1 MTVQEAAVAE
11 EPTEFWG
18 ALAIDPVEIAL
29 PGGSGFTL
37 RAYRSSTAVAG
48 TDISE
53 REPEDDPFTR
63 RPGDDLLDEDLPDF
77 DEDELTRQA
86 LSAPE
91 SDDESGA
98 DRLVGDEGG
107 STEDTSLDLEP
118 IADSTDETAEA
129 DEADEAEPDVEE
141 VPLFLSHKGR
151 LLLFKSSEGL
161 VDFVKSGAPNDLA
174 QLAEWP
180 ELVKTIT
187 VDEVEA
193 AEDDSYELDLV
204 VENLRGGHDAW
215 DPDLVLS
222 AGEIARD
229 VAYALRLD
237 AVLKML
243 SPGSPL
249 DGLDEALRAAS
260 SGGVGGFL
268 AKRRVRK
275 IGAQQASL
283 GWRTVIGKISGV
295 VDWRD

>member
-1 MTVQEAAVAE
+1 MAE

-29 PGGSGFTL
+29 PSGSGFTL
-37 RAYRSSTAVAG
+37 RAYRSSTAVEG

-53 REPEDDPFTR
+53 REPDDDFTR
-63 RPGDDLLDEDLPDF
+63 RVDENLDEDDLPEF

-86 LSAPE
+86 L
-91 SDDESGA
+91 G
-98 DRLVGDEGG
+98 
-107 STEDTSLDLEP
+107 EDTDEDTDEAAKPAAKSGKTDDTSVDLEP
-118 IADSTDETAEA
+118 IGDAEDGEPADD
-129 DEADEAEPDVEE
+129 DEAEGEE
-141 VPLFLSHKGR
+141 VPLFLSHKGK
-151 LLLFKSSEGL
+151 LLLFKSPEGL

-174 QLAEWP
+174 QLPEWSQ
-180 ELVKTIT
+180 LVSTLS
-187 VDEVEA
+187 VDQIEPA
-193 AEDDSYELDLV
+193 DDDTYELDLV

-222 AGEIARD
+222 AGEVARD
-229 VAYALRLD
+229 LSYALRLD
-237 AVLKML
+237 GVLTML

-249 DGLDEALRAAS
+249 DELDEALRSAS
-260 SGGVGGFL
+260 AGGVGGFL

-283 GWRTVIGKISGV
+283 GWRTVIGKISGA

>member
-1 MTVQEAAVAE
+1 MAE

-29 PGGSGFTL
+29 PSGSGFTL
-37 RAYRSSTAVAG
+37 RAYRSAAAVEG
-48 TDISE
+48 TDVSD
-53 REPEDDPFTR
+53 REPEEDMFAG
-63 RPGDDLLDEDLPDF
+63 RPQAAYDEEDLPEF

-86 LSAPE
+86 L
-91 SDDESGA
+91 GA
-98 DRLVGDEGG
+98 DSDEADEDSGGDTNTGKRG
-107 STEDTSLDLEP
+107 KKADDTSVDLEP
-118 IADSTDETAEA
+118 ITDEDDGEA
-129 DEADEAEPDVEE
+129 AGEDEPDAEE
-141 VPLFLSHKGR
+141 VPLFLTHKGK
-151 LLLFKSSEGL
+151 LLLFKSTEGL

-174 QLAEWP
+174 QLPEWS
-180 ELVKTIT
+180 ELAATLS
-187 VDEVEA
+187 VDEVEPA
-193 AEDDSYELDLV
+193 DDDTYELDLV

-222 AGEIARD
+222 AGEVARD
-229 VAYALRLD
+229 LSYALRLD
-237 AVLKML
+237 GVLNML

-260 SGGVGGFL
+260 AGGVGGFL